1 MNITSVRTFISTA
14 LGAGLIVL
22 SGLTSVHA
30 ADKADSNLP
39 PSLLHVRVI
48 RTSTAFRRHPCNI
61 LCRVFDIAGLAMH
74 AVLRSGAP
82 VSQDLAPAAFK
93 QERDHAVSDRDF
105 VQQPPLVPHTISG
118 YQITKNFNK
127 CMDCHA
133 FQKTKESGATKVSV
147 THFKSRDG
155 VELDSISPRR
165 YFCTQCHVPQTDAK
179 PLVENT
185 FQRARGMQ

>member
-30 ADKADSNLP
+30 ADKADSVKLQ
-39 PSLLHVRVI
+39 
-48 RTSTAFRRHPCNI
+48 
-61 LCRVFDIAGLAMH
+61 GL
-74 AVLRSGAP
+74 RGGAP

-179 PLVENT
+179 PQVEIT
-185 FQRARGMQ
+185 FQRARDMQ